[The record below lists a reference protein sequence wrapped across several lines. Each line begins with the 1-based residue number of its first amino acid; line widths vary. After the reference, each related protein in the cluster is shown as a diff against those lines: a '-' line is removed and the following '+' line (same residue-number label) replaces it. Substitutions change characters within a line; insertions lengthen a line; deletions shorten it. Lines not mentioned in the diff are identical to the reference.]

1 MKIMSL
7 LQLKSTQRIQQCE
20 CKMWVT
26 SYKRQMFFFLGGG
39 IPLVNMPSPLS
50 TP

>member
-39 IPLVNMPSPLS
+39 GHPSC
-50 TP
+50 